1 MLSEAGTT
9 ADSVARRRA
18 VALVLSKQGAVRDE
32 ARDVL
37 AKGFAIATQPSFHYI
52 PRGTA
57 MATEDDF
64 DAAYEKL
71 FSHTGG
77 FTCVDSQS
85 LVAALTES
93 PEVLAP
99 LRMILGF
106 TYNELAVA
114 VKLIDP
120 DSSVRGDTLKKLER
134 SPSTKVTGRAAERRA
149 RQIETV
155 AATIIAVMDGSILQL
170 PDSVHALFHSKLDK
184 RDTRDGWSSVI
195 ADSKGVPY
203 SALLYQRYVGGV
215 WRQIQDAYS
224 EIKGDNLLENP
235 VAALFDKS
243 GVPYSRV
250 GSGPRG
256 ADRSAKDF
264 GFSPGPD
271 FVVPDDSP
279 AVIIESKVVED
290 GGTARDKASR
300 IKNLADAAKHRGV
313 LACAVVDGKGW
324 RERLSALADVV
335 IATEGRTY
343 SLATLRQL
351 LELPEIDALRGTLNP
366 GEAK

>member
-1 MLSEAGTT
+1 
-9 ADSVARRRA
+9 
-18 VALVLSKQGAVRDE
+18 
-32 ARDVL
+32 
-37 AKGFAIATQPSFHYI
+37 
-52 PRGTA
+52 
-57 MATEDDF
+57 MATEDGF
-64 DAAYEKL
+64 DSAYRKL
-71 FSHTGG
+71 FSHTEG
-77 FTCVDSQS
+77 FTRVDLQS
-85 LVAALTES
+85 LVATLTES

-114 VKLIDP
+114 VKLVDP
-120 DSSVRGDTLKKLER
+120 DNSVRGDTIKKLER
-134 SPSTKVTGRAAERRA
+134 NLSTKVVGRAAERRA
-149 RQIETV
+149 RQIEV
-155 AATIIAVMDGSILQL
+155 IAAAIMAVMDGSILQL
-170 PDSVHALFHSKLDK
+170 PDSVRALFHSKLDK
-184 RDTRDGWSSVI
+184 RDTRDGWSSVV
-195 ADSKGVPY
+195 AGSKGVPY

-235 VAALFDKS
+235 IAALFDEA
-243 GVPYSRV
+243 GVPYNRA
-250 GSGPRG
+250 GSGTGG
-256 ADRSAKDF
+256 ANRSAKDF

-300 IKNLADAAKHRGV
+300 IKNLADAAKQRGV

-335 IATEGRTY
+335 VATEGRTY
-343 SLATLRQL
+343 SLATLRHL
-351 LELPEIDALRGTLNP
+351 LALPEIDALRETSIQ
-366 GEAK
+366 GEATRNDG